1 MHSPLAASCA
11 PMRFRRCVSRT
22 GLELPDARAPVD
34 TAELWIYASY
44 EAILYG
50 MPDYAVHN
58 ARPPLV

>member
-1 MHSPLAASCA
+1 
-11 PMRFRRCVSRT
+11 MRFRRCVSRT